1 MAAEPIQTE
10 RLLLRALTP
19 DDAEAVW
26 AVWGDPEVAKYLA
39 DPVYPS
45 PEALRGLFEPGAEGE
60 NHAFA
65 AVEKATGELIGTCG
79 VGPEGN
85 GAEWGFDYCLRRDRW
100 GRGFATEMAKA
111 LLAFARGRG
120 ARAFVAEC
128 AQENPASARV
138 MEKCGMV
145 RTAESRFRKSGTD
158 LVYPS
163 YLYRLHLE

>member
-26 AVWGDPEVAKYLA
+26 A
-39 DPVYPS
+39 
-45 PEALRGLFEPGAEGE
+45 
-60 NHAFA
+60 
-65 AVEKATGELIGTCG
+65 
-79 VGPEGN
+79 
-85 GAEWGFDYCLRRDRW
+85 EWGFGYCLRRDRW
-100 GRGFATEMAKA
+100 GRGFATEIAKA

-145 RTAESRFRKSGTD
+145 RTSESRFRKSGTD